1 MSSRHLAIVFATASL
16 LAACVPTDTTQQD
29 AGWVPFDPDASQD
42 AGDDSGAE
50 DGGDSND
57 PEAGG
62 GDDDGGVTGD
72 DAGADAGDL
81 GADAGDDPGD
91 DPDTGNPTSCLPN
104 RDGVITRAEVPLQ
117 AGLFA
122 TYRVATDAPV
132 DTDGEPVALGDGR
145 DWDLSGDLP
154 GDQTVIVEARD
165 PDTFW
170 FSTDYPDASYVTSL
184 SEGSD
189 LLGIFQ
195 ITDDALLLLGVAS
208 PEDGFTS
215 TNLEYDPPVAVLSFP
230 LTAES
235 SWSTDATVTGSFNGS
250 LSWFQAEDYASQ
262 VDSMGTMKTPFGT
275 FEGVLRVRTDLAR
288 TVGFLTTDIRTY
300 LYVAECF
307 GTVASIVSQDDEPD
321 VEFDTA
327 SEVRRLAP

>member
-29 AGWVPFDPDASQD
+29 AGWVPFDPDASLD

-50 DGGDSND
+50 DGGDSSD
-57 PEAGG
+57 PDAGG
-62 GDDDGGVTGD
+62 GDDGGATGD
-72 DAGADAGDL
+72 DAGADADGS
-81 GADAGDDPGD
+81 GDDASD

-104 RDGVITRAEVPLQ
+104 RDGVITRAEIPLQ

-132 DTDGEPVALGDGR
+132 DTDGEPAAQGDGR

-154 GDQTVIVEARD
+154 GDQLVIVEARN

-170 FSTDYPDASYVTSL
+170 FSTDYPDASYVTPL
-184 SEGSD
+184 SASTD

-250 LSWFQAEDYASQ
+250 LSWFQTEDYASQ

-275 FEGVLRVRTDLAR
+275 FENVMRVRTDLSR
-288 TVGFLTTDIRTY
+288 TVGLLTTDIRTY

-307 GTVASIVSQDDEPD
+307 GTVASIVSQDDESD

>member
-1 MSSRHLAIVFATASL
+1 MSSRHLATLLATASL
-16 LAACVPTDTTQQD
+16 LAACVPTDTSQQD
-29 AGWVPFDPDASQD
+29 AGWVPFDPDASVDAGDGGGPDDPDAGGDADTTGEDGGGSGDDAGQDADDPVED
-42 AGDDSGAE
+42 AGDD
-50 DGGDSND
+50 
-57 PEAGG
+57 
-62 GDDDGGVTGD
+62 TGD
-72 DAGADAGDL
+72 ETDS
-81 GADAGDDPGD
+81 
-91 DPDTGNPTSCLPN
+91 GNPTSCLPN
-104 RDGVITRAEVPLQ
+104 RDGMITRAEVPLQ

-122 TYRVATDAPV
+122 TYRVAADAPV
-132 DTDGEPVALGDGR
+132 DTDGEPAAQGDGR

-154 GDQTVIVEARD
+154 GDQLVIVEARE
-165 PDTFW
+165 PEGFW
-170 FSTDYPDASYVTSL
+170 FSTDYPDATYVTPL
-184 SEGSD
+184 SASTD

-230 LTAES
+230 LTADS
-235 SWSTDATVTGSFNGS
+235 SWSTDATITGSFNGS
-250 LSWFQAEDYASQ
+250 LSWFQTEDYASQ

-275 FEGVLRVRTDLAR
+275 FENVMRVRTDLSR
-288 TVGFLTTDIRTY
+288 TVGLLTTDIRTY

-307 GTVASIVSQDDEPD
+307 GTVATIVSQDNESD